1 MCQYQLCNYFPSN
14 NISVSTTSSGSYLA
28 QTFVTKNASTVIDKV
43 AVFVPNPLY
52 CTGLP
57 RLENGYNIISTSEAE
72 QWMKISDK
80 VREASPQELAVF
92 FGV

>member
-1 MCQYQLCNYFPSN
+1 MAIKKDEKQ
-14 NISVSTTSSGSYLA
+14 
-28 QTFVTKNASTVIDKV
+28 KIDKV